1 MNNVGPWLFVEHA
14 ELVTLHS
21 HAVAKYGGEPSPPQP
36 GCLERSIGAAISAA
50 LYSTDSQD
58 PDLVVAV
65 SYLLVYLAKNHCF
78 VDGNKRVAWM
88 AFLRALDL
96 NGLAVDADELDA
108 AALVNDVA
116 TGAVDATGVAR
127 WLTEPGRLIAAPF
140 PN

>member
-1 MNNVGPWLFVEHA
+1 MTPARPWLFVEHD
-14 ELVTLHS
+14 ELVTMHA
-21 HAVAKYGGEPSPPQP
+21 HAVARYGGEPSPPQA

-58 PDLVVAV
+58 PDLLVAV

-116 TGAVDATGVAR
+116 TGAVDAIGVAR